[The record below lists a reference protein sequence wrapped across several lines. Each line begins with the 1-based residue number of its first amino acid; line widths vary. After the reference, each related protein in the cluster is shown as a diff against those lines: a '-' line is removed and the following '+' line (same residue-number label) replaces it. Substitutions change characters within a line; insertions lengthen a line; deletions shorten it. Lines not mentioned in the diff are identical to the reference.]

1 MLLNPPGHGFDN
13 RHCLVM
19 VENMSPQKNSFPSG
33 FLYSATTGL
42 GLVVVM
48 VGLIG
53 GDVVT
58 SGVGGLTTAV
68 VGGGGVTAITGG
80 GGSLVVC
87 VDGRGTIAAVADGD
101 GVVGS
106 EEQIFGVLKG
116 IKGLLSHIP

>member
-13 RHCLVM
+13 RHCLVI

-58 SGVGGLTTAV
+58 SGVGGLTTVV
-68 VGGGGVTAITGG
+68 VGGGGVTAVAGG
-80 GGSLVVC
+80 GGSLVC
-87 VDGRGTIAAVADGD
+87 VDGRGTNAAVADGE

-106 EEQIFGVLKG
+106 EEQIFGVLNG
-116 IKGLLSHIP
+116 IKGLLSHTP

>member
-1 MLLNPPGHGFDN
+1 
-13 RHCLVM
+13 M

-42 GLVVVM
+42 GLVDVM
-48 VGLIG
+48 VGLMIG
-53 GDVVT
+53 GVVVT

-87 VDGRGTIAAVADGD
+87 VDGRGTIAAVADGE
-101 GVVGS
+101 GVVGP
-106 EEQIFGVLKG
+106 EEQILGVLKG
-116 IKGLLSHIP
+116 IKGLLSHTP

>member
-1 MLLNPPGHGFDN
+1 MLLNPPGHGFDS

-48 VGLIG
+48 VGLMIG
-53 GDVVT
+53 GDVVA

-68 VGGGGVTAITGG
+68 VGRGGVTAITGG

-87 VDGRGTIAAVADGD
+87 VDGRGTIAVADGE
-101 GVVGS
+101 GVVGP
-106 EEQIFGVLKG
+106 EEQILGVLNG
-116 IKGLLSHIP
+116 IKGLLSHTP

>member
-13 RHCLVM
+13 RHCLVI

-58 SGVGGLTTAV
+58 SGVGGLTTVV
-68 VGGGGVTAITGG
+68 VGGGGVTAVAGG
-80 GGSLVVC
+80 GGSLVC
-87 VDGRGTIAAVADGD
+87 VDGRGTIAAVAGGE

-106 EEQIFGVLKG
+106 EEQIFGVLNG
-116 IKGLLSHIP
+116 IKGLLSHTP

>member
-48 VGLIG
+48 AGLMIG

-58 SGVGGLTTAV
+58 NGVGGLTTDV
-68 VGGGGVTAITGG
+68 VGGEGVTAITGG
-80 GGSLVVC
+80 GGSLVC
-87 VDGRGTIAAVADGD
+87 VDGRGTIAAVADGE
-101 GVVGS
+101 GVVGP
-106 EEQIFGVLKG
+106 EEQILGVLNG
-116 IKGLLSHIP
+116 IKGLLSHTP